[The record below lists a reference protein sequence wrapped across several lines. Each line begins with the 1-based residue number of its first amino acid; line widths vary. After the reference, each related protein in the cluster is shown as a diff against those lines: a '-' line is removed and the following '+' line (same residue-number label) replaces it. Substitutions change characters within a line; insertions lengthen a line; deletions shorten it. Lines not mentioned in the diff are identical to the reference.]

1 MGIISKQRTLET
13 FKTKLALKSKN
24 TQLVY
29 KDAFINF
36 TRFCN
41 DKMNSD
47 FESVIS
53 DLKIVDEETL
63 YDTLQLWITYNV
75 DGIQWDDEKKIVK
88 KERSPRSLSTIRTWF
103 SCVNNY
109 LRYKGIK
116 LDPRDVN
123 DNLTFPKNIQ
133 EELYGLTVEDIKKIL
148 EPARFDKKIMFLCQL
163 SSGMRLGELLQV
175 RKSDLDLS
183 KKRIMIKLRPSIAKG
198 NKARTTFFSKESGS
212 MLKNLIRNL
221 DDDDLIFGSDDV
233 IINNVRNSNERILI
247 SYCKK
252 ARLDKK
258 YENSNR
264 YKITSHSF
272 RAFFITKLSR
282 HDENFAKKLAGQN
295 GYLLQYDRMNDDE
308 KLEKYIEFEND
319 LTIYDDNRIKTELE
333 QVKESKDKL
342 YAELRRMKEL
352 TYTKAEID
360 DLIKQAKK

>member
-1 MGIISKQRTLET
+1 MVIISKERTFET

-41 DKMNSD
+41 DKMDSD

-75 DGIQWDDEKKIVK
+75 EGK
-88 KERSPRSLSTIRTWF
+88 RSLSTVKTWF

-133 EELYGLTVEDIKKIL
+133 QELYGLTVEDIKKIL

-221 DDDDLIFGSDDV
+221 DDDDLIFGSDNST
-233 IINNVRNSNERILI
+233 INIVRNYNESTLI

-282 HDENFAKKLAGQN
+282 YDENFAKKLAGQN

-308 KLEKYIEFEND
+308 KLERYIEFEND
-319 LTIYDDNRIKTELE
+319 LTIYEDNKVKSELE
-333 QVKESKDKL
+333 KTKMSNDML
-342 YAELRRMKEL
+342 RAELRRTQEL
-352 TYTKAEID
+352 SYTKAEVD
-360 DLIKQAKK
+360 ELIKQAKK

>member
-75 DGIQWDDEKKIVK
+75 EGK
-88 KERSPRSLSTIRTWF
+88 RSLSTVKTWF

-133 EELYGLTVEDIKKIL
+133 QELYGLTVEDIKKIL

-198 NKARTTFFSKESGS
+198 SKARTTFFSKESGS
-212 MLKNLIRNL
+212 MLKNFIRNM
-221 DDDDLIFGSDDV
+221 DDDDLIFGNDDV
-233 IINNVRNSNERILI
+233 IINNVRNYNERTLI

-252 ARLDKK
+252 ASLDKK

-333 QVKESKDKL
+333 QVKEEKDNL
-342 YAELRRMKEL
+342 YAKLRRVEL
-352 TYTKAEID
+352 TTYTKDEVNE
-360 DLIKQAKK
+360 LIKQLKEKK